1 MGTRNLTLVIDRKGD
16 LKVAQYGQ
24 WDGYPEG
31 QGINVLAFAK
41 DQEKMDKL
49 EKVLEKVKFF
59 NDCHDIDEYIENYDA
74 KCEQGNRTDEDKY
87 WFQNLITR
95 DLCSYILDSLITLD
109 TTKLPKEHNGIIYLQ
124 NSEDFGKDSLMCEW
138 AYCINLKNNK
148 LECYHGF
155 NKDKS
160 RESEMFKATEEE
172 LKQQDFLKDYK
183 YYGIYLVKEYDLD
196 NLPAKDEFVKEL
208 NQLTSEEDEE

>member
-59 NDCHDIDEYIENYDA
+59 NDCHDIDEYIKNYDA
-74 KCEQGNRTDEDKY
+74 KCEQGNRTDADKY
-87 WFQNLITR
+87 WFNNLITR
-95 DLCSYILDSLITLD
+95 DLCSDILNSLITLD

-124 NSEDFGKDSLMCEW
+124 NSEDFGRDSLMCEW

-172 LKQQDFLKDYK
+172 LKLQDFLKDYK
-183 YYGIYLVKEYDLD
+183 YYGIYPVKEYNLN
-196 NLPAKDEFVKEL
+196 NLPEKNKFVKEL
-208 NQLTSEEDEE
+208 NQLTLEEDEE

>member
-59 NDCHDIDEYIENYDA
+59 NDCHDIDEYIKNYDA
-74 KCEQGNRTDEDKY
+74 KGEQGNRTDADKY
-87 WFQNLITR
+87 WFNNLITR
-95 DLCSYILDSLITLD
+95 DLCSDILNSLITLD
-109 TTKLPKEHNGIIYLQ
+109 TTKLPKEHNGIIYLK
-124 NSEDFGKDSLMCEW
+124 NSEDFGRDSLMCEW

-172 LKQQDFLKDYK
+172 LKLQDFLKDYK
-183 YYGIYLVKEYDLD
+183 YYGIYPVKEYNLN
-196 NLPAKDEFVKEL
+196 NLPEKNKFVKEL
-208 NQLTSEEDEE
+208 NQLTLEEDEE

>member
-1 MGTRNLTLVIDRKGD
+1 MKKYQIATWNKESGFDKKLD
-16 LKVAQYGQ
+16 
-24 WDGYPEG
+24 
-31 QGINVLAFAK
+31 
-41 DQEKMDKL
+41 MDKL

-59 NDCHDIDEYIENYDA
+59 NDCHDIDEYIKNYDA
-74 KCEQGNRTDEDKY
+74 KCEQGNRTDEDEY

-95 DLCSYILDSLITLD
+95 DLCSDILDSLITLD

-124 NSEDFGKDSLMCEW
+124 NSEDFGRDSLMCEW

-160 RESEMFKATEEE
+160 RESEMFKATEKE
-172 LKQQDFLKDYK
+172 LKLQDFLKDYK
-183 YYGIYLVKEYDLD
+183 YYGIYPVKEYNLN
-196 NLPAKDEFVKEL
+196 NLPEKNKFVKEL
-208 NQLTSEEDEE
+208 NQLTLEEDEE